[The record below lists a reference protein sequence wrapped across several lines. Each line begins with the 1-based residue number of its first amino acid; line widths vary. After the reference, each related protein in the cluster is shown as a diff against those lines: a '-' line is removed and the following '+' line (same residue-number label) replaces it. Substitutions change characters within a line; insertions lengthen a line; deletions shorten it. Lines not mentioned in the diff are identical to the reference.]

1 MQAWMIQ
8 SNIEA
13 FGHYE
18 AALILKR
25 KRVDFATAYALIFG
39 RAPRLV

>member
-1 MQAWMIQ
+1 MQRWQIE

-18 AALILKR
+18 AARIMR
-25 KRVDFATAYALIFG
+25 KRGFSFEVAYAAIFG
-39 RAPRLV
+39 RAPRK